1 MTLKEYITSIEDD
14 IVTLQ
19 EYETNI
25 TVLDCCDNREL
36 EILENGLTAL
46 HQIKNIE

>member
-14 IVTLQ
+14 ITTLQ

-36 EILENGLTAL
+36 EVLQDVLESLERIADVD
-46 HQIKNIE
+46 

>member
-14 IVTLQ
+14 IATLQ

-25 TVLDCCDNREL
+25 TVLDYCDNREL
-36 EILENGLTAL
+36 EILEYVLTAL
-46 HQIKNIE
+46 HQIKSIE